1 MNRNNYHYYV
11 SYSSVEVFL
20 KEELNKLREKIDLID
35 DKILTSILQRAE
47 IVKTISSIK
56 ATEGVDILKPGR
68 EIDLLENLYSKAN
81 THLDGKSILYI
92 WREII
97 STITNSVQSSFEI
110 VVADKQGSELGREVR
125 NYYGSKAKQTFDHES
140 SKVIK
145 EISESKNFIA
155 VLPVED
161 DWWLNSLPKN
171 INIFGC
177 LPVFEND
184 CLGFLLGQVKPERA
198 RNNKSILVCNEESK
212 NWISQ
217 KYNFTII
224 SNLQDKF
231 MISVNEYYEDIEIKD
246 VSILG
251 SFGYIKTG

>member
-1 MNRNNYHYYV
+1 
-11 SYSSVEVFL
+11 L

-35 DKILTSILQRAE
+35 DKILTSIMQRAE
-47 IVKTISSIK
+47 IVKSISSIK

-81 THLDGKSILYI
+81 AHLDGKSILYM

-110 VVADKQGSELGREVR
+110 VVADKQDSKLSREVR
-125 NYYGSKAKQTFDHES
+125 NYYGSKTKQTFDHES
-140 SKVIK
+140 SKIIK

-155 VLPVED
+155 VLPIED

-177 LPVFEND
+177 LPVFEDN
-184 CLGFLLGQVKPERA
+184 CLGFSLGQVKPERA

-212 NWISQ
+212 NWIAQ
-217 KYNFTII
+217 QYNFTII
-224 SNLQDKF
+224 SNLRDKF
-231 MISVNEYYEDIEIKD
+231 MISVDEYYEDIEIKD

>member
-1 MNRNNYHYYV
+1 MLVILQWRF
-11 SYSSVEVFL
+11 FL

-35 DKILTSILQRAE
+35 DKILTSIMQRAE
-47 IVKTISSIK
+47 IVKSISSIK

-81 THLDGKSILYI
+81 AHLDGKSILYM

-110 VVADKQGSELGREVR
+110 VVADKQDSKLSREVR
-125 NYYGSKAKQTFDHES
+125 NYYGSKTKQTFDHES
-140 SKVIK
+140 SKIIK

-155 VLPVED
+155 VLPIED

-177 LPVFEND
+177 LPVFEDN
-184 CLGFLLGQVKPERA
+184 CLGFSLGQVKPERA

-212 NWISQ
+212 NWIAQ
-217 KYNFTII
+217 QYNFTII
-224 SNLQDKF
+224 SNLRDKF
-231 MISVNEYYEDIEIKD
+231 MISVDEYYEDIEIKD